1 MKLKS
6 LLIVFLIFI
15 TNSVFGQGRDLVR
28 LIYADSFTGSMLN
41 GEAIREFIGSVHVE
55 RDGINLYCDRMI
67 EFVNRRVIEATGHVK
82 IVQNAD
88 ILTSDFARYFPDS
101 KFIYV
106 ERNVK
111 LNSEGNLLT
120 SDFGNFNFGTNLAGF
135 WSRVKLF
142 DSQNN
147 EIRAD
152 SLDYNRN
159 LGHSKMFRNI
169 RIFSPKDNTI
179 ITGRY
184 AENFNIQQTAFVE
197 RDAFLYQLP
206 AKAGD
211 DTLMIQSHRLD
222 SDRRD
227 SVNQYMATG
236 KVRMIQGEMSAIA
249 DTMLFFKNTGVIKLR
264 EKPIVWYEV
273 NQVVGDSIDIITENN
288 QFRQMN
294 CFSNAFSV
302 SVKDESAKKYNQ
314 LRGKIIRYFFQDR
327 QINQVSVEQTAESLY
342 YLDQDGKPSG
352 ANFITGDN
360 ILINFL
366 NNEVDNIRV
375 LSGVE
380 GKFYPE
386 RMMVAEPILLKNF
399 KWVGKERPTPAELR
413 VYVR

>member
-6 LLIVFLIFI
+6 FLAVFLFLFATI
-15 TNSVFGQGRDLVR
+15 VFGQGRDLVR
-28 LIYADSFTGSMLN
+28 LVYADSFTGSMLN
-41 GEAIREFIGSVHVE
+41 GEAIREFTGSVHVE
-55 RDGINLYCDRMI
+55 RDGINLYCDKMV
-67 EFVNRRVIEATGHVK
+67 EFVNRRVLEATGHVK

-101 KFIYV
+101 RYIHV

-120 SDFGNFNFGTNLAGF
+120 SDFGNFNFGTNMAGF

-147 EIRAD
+147 EIRTD

-159 LGHSKMFRNI
+159 LGHSKMFGKI
-169 RIFSPKDNTI
+169 RIYSPQDNTV

-197 RDAFLYQLP
+197 GEAFLYQLP
-206 AKAGD
+206 AEKGG
-211 DTLMIQSHRLD
+211 DTLMIQSLRLD

-227 SVNQYMATG
+227 SVNKYMATG
-236 KVRMIQGEMSAIA
+236 KVKMVQGEMSAIS
-249 DTMLFFKNTGVIKLR
+249 DTMIFFKNSGFIKLR
-264 EKPIVWYEV
+264 EKPIVWYDV
-273 NQVVGDSIDIITENN
+273 NQVVGDSIDIKTENN
-288 QFRQMN
+288 QFRQMD
-294 CFSNAFSV
+294 FYSNAFSV
-302 SVKDESAKKYNQ
+302 SLKDESTKKYNQ
-314 LRGKIIRYFFQDR
+314 LRGKIIRYFFENR

-342 YLDQDGKPSG
+342 NLDQDGKPSG

-360 ILINFL
+360 IQINFL

-386 RMMVAEPILLKNF
+386 RMMIAEPILLKNF
-399 KWVGKERPTPAELR
+399 KWVGKDRPTPAELR